1 MRTACLIEN
10 DDRILLTLLNA
21 FHLPIYKNMAVA
33 TTSSLDALNSKTP
46 SELNDTLINMRE
58 TLKGHLSESPPDYQK
73 IAADY
78 DIIGAILH
86 KQNKLD
92 DALISYFQARSLRMK
107 HLPPLHLDYAMSH
120 NNVAIIYIAQQ
131 NFKEALKKLDECS
144 NILNRSIHE
153 TYHPAYV
160 SYEHAKAEALM
171 GLNRFEEAIEHASTA
186 LENSL
191 MIYGDEHLTTAA
203 IRTTIQLI
211 YTRQWQYENRPIENE
226 NTYSE
231 FHP

>member
-1 MRTACLIEN
+1 
-10 DDRILLTLLNA
+10 
-21 FHLPIYKNMAVA
+21 MAVA

-203 IRTTIQLI
+203 IQTTIQLI